1 VINDLTLP
9 TVHENADHRHAGMD
23 SRLARMLPETSMSAW
38 IPALHAGMTP
48 FREGLLQLTEA
59 PRERIFKGEDRGCTE
74 TVKIT
79 DIETIPI
86 RLPTRRVHQWASL
99 TTPIGVYVIVELRTD
114 EGLVGLGEAPVL
126 KDWGG
131 DYGKYFGETPQTTTH
146 IIKDILGPALKGQ
159 DPCRFEQMH
168 AIMDKAVKGYPY
180 AKAAIDMALYDVA
193 GKAMQVPAYQFL
205 GGCFR
210 DRISIAHSLGLMEI
224 EKAIDEAL
232 QVKSEGVKTIKLKG
246 GLDPKRDVEL
256 VRRMRDA
263 LGPEAKIC
271 VDANQGY
278 PTPKVAVQVTKAMAE
293 YGLLYM
299 EQPVEGIDRM
309 AEVAK
314 RVDTPIMADESAWT
328 AQDVMEIA
336 QKNAADI
343 ISIYTTKPGGLFK
356 AKKVAAIAEAAG
368 LPCNVNGSVE
378 TGVGNAANI
387 HLAAST
393 GVVTFGC
400 VVPVSTPKEKAK
412 QAIAG
417 IYYQD
422 DIIKD
427 AFEFSDGDLLVST
440 KPGLGIE
447 LDEEKLKH
455 YRLD

>member
-1 VINDLTLP
+1 
-9 TVHENADHRHAGMD
+9 
-23 SRLARMLPETSMSAW
+23 
-38 IPALHAGMTP
+38 
-48 FREGLLQLTEA
+48 
-59 PRERIFKGEDRGCTE
+59 
-74 TVKIT
+74 VKIT
-79 DIETIPI
+79 KIETIPI

-99 TTPIGVYVIVELRTD
+99 TTPIGVYVIVKLHTD

-131 DYGKYFGETPQTTTH
+131 DYGKYFGETPQTTVH
-146 IIKDILGPALKGQ
+146 IVNDILSPALKGQ
-159 DPCRFEQMH
+159 EPRRFEVIH
-168 AIMDKAVKGYPY
+168 ALMDRAVKGYPY
-180 AKAAIDMALYDVA
+180 AKAAIDMALYDVS

-205 GGCFR
+205 GGCVR
-210 DRISIAHSLGLMEI
+210 DRVSIAHSLGLMEI

-232 QVKSEGVKTIKLKG
+232 QAKSEGVKTIKLKG
-246 GLDPKRDVEL
+246 GVDPKRDVEL

-263 LGPEAKIC
+263 LGPETKIC

-278 PTPKVAVQVTKAMAE
+278 PTPKIAIQATKAMAG

-309 AEVAK
+309 AAVAK

-328 AQDVMEIA
+328 PQDVLEIA

-356 AKKVAAIAEAAG
+356 AKKVAAVAEAAG
-368 LPCNVNGSVE
+368 MPCNVNGSVE

-400 VVPVSTPKEKAK
+400 VVPVSTPKEKAR
-412 QAIAG
+412 QGIAG

-422 DIIKD
+422 DIIKE
-427 AFEFSDGDLLVST
+427 AFEFSDGDIVVPT
-440 KPGLGIE
+440 EAGLGVE
-447 LDEEKLKH
+447 LDEDKLKH

>member
-1 VINDLTLP
+1 
-9 TVHENADHRHAGMD
+9 M
-23 SRLARMLPETSMSAW
+23 
-38 IPALHAGMTP
+38 
-48 FREGLLQLTEA
+48 
-59 PRERIFKGEDRGCTE
+59 
-74 TVKIT
+74 KIT
-79 DIETIPI
+79 GIETIPI

-99 TTPIGVYVIVELRTD
+99 TTPIGVYVIVKLQTD

-131 DYGKYFGETPQTTTH
+131 DYGRYFGETPQTAMH
-146 IIKDILGPALKGQ
+146 IINDILSPALKGRE
-159 DPCRFEQMH
+159 PTRFEAIH
-168 AIMDKAVKGYPY
+168 ALMDRAVKGHPY

-205 GGCFR
+205 GGCFS
-210 DRISIAHSLGLMEI
+210 DRVSIAHSLGLMEI

-246 GLDPKRDVEL
+246 GVDPKRDVEL

-263 LGPEAKIC
+263 LGSETMIC

-278 PTPKVAVQVTKAMAE
+278 PTPKVAVQATKAMAE
-293 YGLLYM
+293 YGLLYL
-299 EQPVEGIDRM
+299 EQPVEGINRM

-328 AQDVMEIA
+328 PQDVLEIV

-356 AKKVAAIAEAAG
+356 AKKVAAVAEAAG

-387 HLAAST
+387 HLAVST

-412 QAIAG
+412 QGIAG

-422 DIIKD
+422 DVIKEP
-427 AFEFSDGDLLVST
+427 FEFRDGDILVPT

-447 LDEEKLKH
+447 LDEDKLKH